1 MRAPNPAGLLIVAA
15 CGAPA
20 PSFPAPAAG
29 PTTRIAPTELA
40 RSHATSSTHVALPF
54 ELDRTG
60 VSGTALVLGFLERAS
75 AGGARYVSDVSIVLQ
90 VVHAGVPVEC
100 VSRIAIDD
108 GHRAPPPPPVAEEP
122 AAEGEYSTTVRPWH
136 PELVTA
142 WVLDRDYVCKKV
154 GHQVVVPTPQYQ
166 DPYDAEVPRYIEPGQ
181 MPTRRESQIVWTDDC
196 HYEPARRQVTRYG
209 HFVAARFAPVELPRI
224 AAQYSEYKLVEEP
237 PECHQIP
244 AGKMQQRIE
253 GELYFAGELSDTKKI
268 PVPEP
273 VPPPPAPVR
282 R

>member
-1 MRAPNPAGLLIVAA
+1 
-15 CGAPA
+15 
-20 PSFPAPAAG
+20 
-29 PTTRIAPTELA
+29 
-40 RSHATSSTHVALPF
+40 
-54 ELDRTG
+54 
-60 VSGTALVLGFLERAS
+60 VLGFLEKAS

-108 GHRAPPPPPVAEEP
+108 GHRAPAPPPPAEEP

-181 MPTRRESQIVWTDDC
+181 MPTRREGQIVWTDDC

-253 GELYFAGELSDTKKI
+253 GELYFAGPLTDAKI

-273 VPPPPAPVR
+273 LPPAPVR